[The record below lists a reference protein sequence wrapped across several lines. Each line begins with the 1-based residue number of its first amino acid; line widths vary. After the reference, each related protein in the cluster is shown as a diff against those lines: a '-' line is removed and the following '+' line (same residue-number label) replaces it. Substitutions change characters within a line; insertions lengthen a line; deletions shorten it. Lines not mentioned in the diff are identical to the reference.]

1 MIETDLIQ
9 KPCYWNPDYW
19 QSNPFGN
26 DTPAAE
32 QPQLAQPICIA
43 SRRDVPYPIEQ
54 EYQRIY

>member
-32 QPQLAQPICIA
+32 QPQLAQPICFN
-43 SRRDVPYPIEQ
+43 
-54 EYQRIY
+54 